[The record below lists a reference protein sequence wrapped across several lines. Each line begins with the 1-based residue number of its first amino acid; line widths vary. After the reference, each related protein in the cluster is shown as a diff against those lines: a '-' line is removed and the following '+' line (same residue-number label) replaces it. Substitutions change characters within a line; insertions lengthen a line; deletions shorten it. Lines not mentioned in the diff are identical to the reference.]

1 MTKLIVFTDL
11 HITPEGGRIIGLDP
25 VARLRNGI
33 QHVNRHHPDAA
44 RVIFT
49 GDLAHRGDAA
59 SYARLRDLLSELHC
73 PYSLLVGNHDH
84 RERFLDCFPDCPV
97 DANGFV
103 QQVLDVDG
111 ARLILL
117 DTLFAPP
124 YEFPASYS
132 GYLCEQRLAWLGQQL
147 QEAAAKL
154 PVLVFMHHPP
164 HATGFAGMDAIALR
178 NGEAFYDVLNRH
190 GNVRHIVAGHVHR
203 TISGSSHGI
212 SFSVFKS
219 PCHQQPMNFGA
230 MDTSLS
236 VDEPAAYGIIFLQ
249 PDGVLVHTEDYEI
262 SQSDVVDDPS
272 VHGRD

>member
-1 MTKLIVFTDL
+1 MIKLIVFTDL
-11 HITPEGGRIIGLDP
+11 HIMPEGGRIIGLDP

-49 GDLAHRGDAA
+49 GDLAHRGDAP
-59 SYARLRDLLSELHC
+59 SYVRLRDLLSELQC

-84 RERFLDCFPDCPV
+84 RERFLECFPDCPV

-103 QQVLDVDG
+103 QQVIDVGGDVDD
-111 ARLILL
+111 ARLVLL

-132 GYLCEQRLAWLGQQL
+132 GTLCEQRLAWLEQQL
-147 QEAAAKL
+147 REAENR
-154 PVLVFMHHPP
+154 PVVVFMHHPP
-164 HATGFAGMDAIALR
+164 HATGFAGMDAIALK
-178 NGEAFYDVLNRH
+178 NGEAFYEVLGRH

-212 SFSVFKS
+212 AFSVFKS

-236 VDEPAAYGIIFLQ
+236 VDEPAAYGIIFLR

-262 SQSDVVDDPS
+262 SQLSAQTDYS
-272 VHGRD
+272 AI

>member
-25 VARLRNGI
+25 VERLRKGI

-49 GDLAHRGDAA
+49 GDLAHRGDAP
-59 SYARLRDLLSELHC
+59 SYARFRQLLGELHC
-73 PYSLLVGNHDH
+73 PPSLLMGNHDH
-84 RERFLDCFPDCPV
+84 RERFLDCFADCPV
-97 DANGFV
+97 DENGFV
-103 QQVLDVDG
+103 QQAIDVDG
-111 ARLILL
+111 ARLLLL

-132 GYLCEQRLAWLGQQL
+132 GYLCEQRLVWLDQQL
-147 QEAAAKL
+147 CEAENR
-154 PVLVFMHHPP
+154 PVVVFMHHPP
-164 HATGFAGMDAIALR
+164 HATGFAGMDAIALK
-178 NGEAFYDVLNRH
+178 NGEAFYEVLKRH

-212 SFSVFKS
+212 PFSVFKS
-219 PCHQQPMNFGA
+219 PCHQQPMNFGS

-236 VDEPAAYGIIFLQ
+236 VDEPAAYGIIFIQ
-249 PDGVLVHTEDYEI
+249 PDGVLVHTDDYEI
-262 SQSDVVDDPS
+262 SQSDVMGDPS